1 MAKRVFLIVLDSLGI
16 GALPDA
22 AEFGDAGSNTLRAVA
37 GAQGFSTPN
46 LRQLGLFNIEGA
58 PEGLSARVT

>member
-46 LRQLGLFNIEGA
+46 LRQLGLF
-58 PEGLSARVT
+58 RCV